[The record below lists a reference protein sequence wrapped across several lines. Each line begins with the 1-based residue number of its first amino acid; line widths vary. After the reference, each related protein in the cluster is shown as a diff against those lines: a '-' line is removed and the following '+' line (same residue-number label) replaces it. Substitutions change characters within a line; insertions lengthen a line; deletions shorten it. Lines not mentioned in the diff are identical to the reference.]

1 MNISTIRIHRGWII
15 LAITVLNVFASLGLA
30 RFSFAVILPAMKD
43 GLTLTFTQT
52 GLVASAMFFGYLA
65 SALFTGKFIQRY
77 KEKKVII
84 ASMLMIMIGM
94 LMSASAGQFWFVY
107 LSCLIMGAGSGA
119 GNITSLGL
127 AGKWFSPTQRGKALG
142 ITNSGSGLGMVFS
155 GFVIPLVM
163 LLNAEGWRISWG
175 ILAFCVLVIMI
186 VNLLFLVENPKKLNL
201 ELIGTKRAKTRS
213 YENTELI
220 IQDVYRNK
228 YIFLIGIVY
237 FTWGFSYLIFSTF
250 FVDFLITEA
259 NIEMDS
265 AGRLFAIAGICSI
278 VSGFIWGSIS
288 DKIGRMLTLF
298 LIYFIQTILL
308 LAFALTSSFLILLI
322 ETILYALTLWAVPTV
337 IVAAV
342 SDITAPVKTSLAI
355 GYITL
360 FFGIGQWI
368 SPIITGSMIENI
380 GYTMAFYLSAAICF
394 SGSIGCAS
402 LHIGLH
408 RKQKSHRTVVFQE
421 LQNDN
426 KHIT

>member
-1 MNISTIRIHRGWII
+1 MNFSKIRIHRGWII

-30 RFSFAVILPAMKD
+30 RFSFAVILPVMKD
-43 GLTLTFTQT
+43 GLTLTFIQT

-84 ASMLMIMIGM
+84 ASMMMIVIGM
-94 LMSASAGQFWFVY
+94 LMSASAEQFWFVY
-107 LSCLIMGAGSGA
+107 LSCLITGAGSGA

-127 AGKWFSPTQRGKALG
+127 AGKWFSPPHRGKALG

-155 GFVIPLVM
+155 GFVIPLVV

-175 ILAFCVLVIMI
+175 ILAFCVLAIML
-186 VNLLFLVENPKKLNL
+186 VNFLFLVENPKKLNL
-201 ELIGTKRAKTRS
+201 KPIGTAQAKIRT
-213 YENTELI
+213 YENTGII

-228 YIFLIGIVY
+228 HIFLIGLVY

-259 NIEMDS
+259 NIEMNS
-265 AGRLFAIAGICSI
+265 AGKLFAIAGICSI
-278 VSGFIWGSIS
+278 VSGFIWGTIS

-308 LAFALTSSFLILLI
+308 FAFALTASFTILLI

-342 SDITAPVKTSLAI
+342 SDITAPVKTPLAI

-360 FFGIGQWI
+360 FFGIGQWV
-368 SPIITGSMIENI
+368 SPMITGSMIENI
-380 GYTMAFYLSAAICF
+380 GYTMAFCLSAAICF
-394 SGSIGCAS
+394 IGSIGCAS
-402 LHIGLH
+402 LHFSLH
-408 RKQKSHRTVVFQE
+408 REQKSHMAGSFRE
-421 LQNDN
+421 LQNTN
-426 KHIT
+426 K